1 MNSFKIIR
9 NYYKGKISFQIIV
22 PITILIIVSIA
33 ALSYLV
39 KSKFENDLIESAN
52 YKISSEIDKLENQLF
67 TTNSLLL
74 DQVKTAV
81 GILKDKTTQF
91 GNARLENSFSLNNKS
106 VPGLYFGTELMN
118 QQYDEVDKVKEIAG
132 GTATLFVKSE
142 NDFVRISTN
151 VLKEDRTRAIGTILD
166 PNGNAIKEINKGNSF
181 YGLVE
186 ILGSFYITGYEPI
199 KSGREIIGIWYAG
212 YPITSL
218 NEIGNSIA
226 EIKILENGFLALK
239 NSKDEVLFHSN
250 NITTDKI
257 AMIIDESE
265 NEWDFVTKNFNEWD
279 FEITAAVYKPDI
291 AKVIASIQFLVLA
304 LSFGFLITFSV
315 ITYFI
320 IKKQILGRLSKLNE
334 LSQKISLGDLDV
346 DINSNRIDE
355 IGILEKSYHDMI
367 HSMKDQA
374 EMAENIANG
383 NLQTNVKIKSDKDRL
398 SISFSKMISAL
409 NYLIDEI
416 KGLTVAAVDG
426 NLKVRIN
433 TEKFS
438 GDFKQIVDGIN
449 CTLDEVIKPINESTK
464 VLSLIAEG
472 DLRAQVIGNYKGD
485 HQQLKSDINSLVD
498 SLSDLV
504 RRITESSEAIASSAS
519 EISSS
524 SELMASGAQEQSM
537 QANEV
542 AAAVEEM
549 TQTINETT
557 KNTVQASEAS
567 KNAGIIAKEGG
578 NVVIETI
585 EGMNKIADVV
595 SRSAV
600 TVQELGKSSNKIGDI
615 VQVIDDI
622 ADQTNLLA
630 LNAAI
635 EAARAGE
642 HGRGFAVVADEVRK
656 LAERTTNAT
665 KEIAEMITQI
675 QKDTKQAVYSMQQ
688 GTTEVENGKLLA
700 EKAGKSLSDIISGAE
715 NVFDIVN
722 QVAAASEEQSTT
734 SEQISKNITGISDV
748 IRESSNGV
756 QQMAQASE
764 DLNRLTIHLQELVLR
779 FKIEE
784 NANNY
789 KSVNSNRTFAS
800 KAKVHS
806 S

>member
-1 MNSFKIIR
+1 
-9 NYYKGKISFQIIV
+9 
-22 PITILIIVSIA
+22 
-33 ALSYLV
+33 V

-52 YKISSEIDKLENQLF
+52 YKISSEVDKLENQLF

-118 QQYDEVDKVKEIAG
+118 QQYDLVDKVKEIAG

-151 VLKEDRTRAIGTILD
+151 VQKKDQTRAIGTILD
-166 PNGNAIKEINKGNSF
+166 PSGEAIKEITKGNSF

-199 KSGREIIGIWYAG
+199 KSGREVIGIWYAG

-226 EIKILENGFLALK
+226 EITILENGFLALK
-239 NSKDEVLFHSN
+239 NSKDEVLFHSD
-250 NITTDKI
+250 NITKDKI
-257 AMIIDESE
+257 AIIIDESE
-265 NEWDFVTKNFNEWD
+265 NEWEFVSKDFNEWD
-279 FEITAAVYKPDI
+279 FKIIAAVYKPDI

-304 LSFGFLITFSV
+304 LSIGFLITFSV

-409 NYLIDEI
+409 NFLIAEI

-449 CTLDEVIKPINESTK
+449 STLDEVIKPINESTK

-485 HQQLKSDINSLVD
+485 HQQLKNDINSLVD

-524 SELMASGAQEQSM
+524 SELMAAGAHEQSM

-688 GTTEVENGKLLA
+688 GTSEVENGKLLA

-715 NVFDIVN
+715 NVVDIVN

-789 KSVNSNRTFAS
+789 KTVNSNRTFAS